1 MTRRRQSSVRT
12 STKPL
17 KKSPMEDQAF
27 LSTLPL
33 RVKSR
38 RRRASANVLNLPPIP
53 TDPIVKNEQDAAD
66 SDETSSDDES
76 GKPRKA
82 SGVDSTI
89 SQLTH
94 NAGTGFVGSSCSKDA
109 PNFQYLSPLK
119 EKQQPMLTRPD
130 LVDGSRYYVK
140 RRIKIGNTSKF
151 IPEAKRGPKMSKYTH
166 KWMIYLV
173 SPPYVLFF
181 KGITSLTL
189 GSRLRF
195 RRFCPP

>member
-1 MTRRRQSSVRT
+1 MTRRRQSAVRT

-17 KKSPMEDQAF
+17 KKPPMEDQAF

-38 RRRASANVLNLPPIP
+38 RRRTSTNVLNLPPIS

-66 SDETSSDDES
+66 SDEMSSDDEL

-82 SGVDSTI
+82 SGVDGTI
-89 SQLTH
+89 STSTH
-94 NAGTGFVGSSCSKDA
+94 NAGTGFVGPSCGKDA
-109 PNFQYLSPLK
+109 RNFRYLSPVK
-119 EKQQPMLTRPD
+119 EKQSPLSARPD

-151 IPEAKRGPKMSKYTH
+151 IPEAKRSPKMSMYTH

-181 KGITSLTL
+181 MGITSLMSS
-189 GSRLRF
+189 SRLRF
-195 RRFCPP
+195 RPFCPP